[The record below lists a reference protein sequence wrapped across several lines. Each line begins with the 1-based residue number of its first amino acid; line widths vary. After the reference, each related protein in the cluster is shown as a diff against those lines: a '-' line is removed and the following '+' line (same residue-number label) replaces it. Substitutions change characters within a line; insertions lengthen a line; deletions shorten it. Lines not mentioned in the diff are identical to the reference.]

1 MARWCNAVS
10 SRYTNVANWGVI
22 SSFVI
27 DSAVAIS
34 FGGRCFPP
42 SFFSSLLLFS
52 GLAWLVKPPV
62 VVGWIGEGLGHWGG
76 GFIP

>member
-1 MARWCNAVS
+1 MVRWCNAVS

-52 GLAWLVKPPV
+52 GSTWLVKPPV
-62 VVGWIGEGLGHWGG
+62 VVGGYEKG
-76 GFIP
+76 